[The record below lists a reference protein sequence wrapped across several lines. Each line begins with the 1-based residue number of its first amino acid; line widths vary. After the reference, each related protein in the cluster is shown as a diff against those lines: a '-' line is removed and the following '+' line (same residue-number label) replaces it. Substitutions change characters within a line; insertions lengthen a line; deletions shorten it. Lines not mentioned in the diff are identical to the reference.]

1 MAPFVHMY
9 VTPTES
15 DEKICCQA
23 NYHNKGNPDWN
34 LERRWSNT
42 DFQRIRQQMTD
53 SPRVAEGE
61 IAHLCSR
68 CIEQES
74 AGVASDRTMFNENYQ
89 HIITD
94 IVHGNSLHSPLDLDL
109 RPSNLCNLQ
118 CRMCNSSA
126 SSQIQKE
133 IATFKKLLQN
143 ETKKEKSVLTEIAN
157 QKARIRLSEKLI
169 STTAKQMRLLDDD
182 IYLTQLEI
190 NKLNRELNVLKEDYA
205 KMIVKS
211 YKSRNDQSR
220 VMFVL
225 SSQNFLQAYKR
236 IQYMKQYAGFR
247 KMQGDEIQEKQESLK
262 QAVTRLEAGKKEK
275 QKVLAES
282 EAEKK
287 ELEIQKQ
294 EQEKLVKLI
303 QKDKKKYAADIN
315 KKQKEAKAID
325 AQIKKLIAEAIAEA
339 NRKNAAKTGVKTPT
353 ATSSSKFVLTP
364 EGKIVSDNFKSNK
377 GKLPWP
383 VDNGIVVLKFG
394 DNKIENTF
402 LTIDNPGLTIAT
414 PNAGT
419 NVKAVF
425 EGEVRGVY
433 NLGDGMAVTIR
444 HGKYFTTYS
453 NLSSVTIEKGAMVK
467 TGQIIGKTGKD
478 DEGNGGQIDFIMTM
492 ETKKID
498 PQGWLRR

>member
-1 MAPFVHMY
+1 MNKSFVLLFLLAF
-9 VTPTES
+9 T
-15 DEKICCQA
+15 
-23 NYHNKGNPDWN
+23 
-34 LERRWSNT
+34 L
-42 DFQRIRQQMTD
+42 
-53 SPRVAEGE
+53 
-61 IAHLCSR
+61 
-68 CIEQES
+68 
-74 AGVASDRTMFNENYQ
+74 GVAQPSDKQRQLEEQ
-89 HIITD
+89 K
-94 IVHGNSLHSPLDLDL
+94 
-109 RPSNLCNLQ
+109 Q
-118 CRMCNSSA
+118 
-126 SSQIQKE
+126 QIQKE
-133 IATFKKLLQN
+133 IATFRQLLQN
-143 ETKKEKSVLTEIAN
+143 ETKKEKSVLNEIEA

-247 KMQGDEIQEKQESLK
+247 KMQGDEIQEKQENLK
-262 QAVTRLEAGKKEK
+262 QAVTRLEAGKREK

-315 KKQKEAKAID
+315 KKQQEAKAID

-339 NRKNAAKTGVKTPT
+339 NRKNAAKTGTKAPT
-353 ATSSSKFVLTP
+353 GAEASSKFVLTP
-364 EGKIVSDNFKSNK
+364 EGKIVSDNFKANK

-383 VDNGIVVLKFG
+383 VEKGYLQLRYGKQPHPVIKSLTVDNSGV
-394 DNKIENTF
+394 E
-402 LTIDNPGLTIAT
+402 IAT
-414 PNAGT
+414 ESGSNAR
-419 NVKAVF
+419 AVF
-425 EGEVRGVY
+425 EGEVLQIQVIKGTNRKILIIQHGDFMTIY
-433 NLGDGMAVTIR
+433 QNLETI
-444 HGKYFTTYS
+444 
-453 NLSSVTIEKGAMVK
+453 NVK
-467 TGQIIGKTGKD
+467 TGDKVSFKQNLGRIATDASGKAVLKFLIIQNVTYLNP
-478 DEGNGGQIDFIMTM
+478 EL
-492 ETKKID
+492 
-498 PQGWLRR
+498 WLANM

>member
-1 MAPFVHMY
+1 MNKSFVLLFLLAF
-9 VTPTES
+9 T
-15 DEKICCQA
+15 
-23 NYHNKGNPDWN
+23 
-34 LERRWSNT
+34 L
-42 DFQRIRQQMTD
+42 
-53 SPRVAEGE
+53 
-61 IAHLCSR
+61 
-68 CIEQES
+68 
-74 AGVASDRTMFNENYQ
+74 GVAQPSDKQRQLEEQ
-89 HIITD
+89 K
-94 IVHGNSLHSPLDLDL
+94 
-109 RPSNLCNLQ
+109 Q
-118 CRMCNSSA
+118 
-126 SSQIQKE
+126 QIQKE
-133 IATFKKLLQN
+133 IATFRQLLQN
-143 ETKKEKSVLTEIAN
+143 ETKKEKSVLNEIEA

-247 KMQGDEIQEKQESLK
+247 KMQGDEIQEKQENLK
-262 QAVTRLEAGKKEK
+262 QAVTRLEAGKREK

-315 KKQKEAKAID
+315 KKQQEAKAID

-339 NRKNAAKTGVKTPT
+339 NRKNAAKTGTKAPT
-353 ATSSSKFVLTP
+353 GAEASSKFVLTP
-364 EGKIVSDNFKSNK
+364 EGKIVSDNFKANK

-383 VDNGIVVLKFG
+383 VEKGYVFNKFG
-394 DNKIENTF
+394 IRPHPTEKN
-402 LTIDNPGLTIAT
+402 LTINNSGVEIAT
-414 PNAGT
+414 ESGSNAR
-419 NVKAVF
+419 AVF
-425 EGEVRGVY
+425 EGEVLQIQVIKGTNRKIVIIQHGDFMTIYQNLETVNVRTGDKVSFKQ
-433 NLGDGMAVTIR
+433 NLGRIATDASGKAIIKFLITQNVT
-444 HGKYFTTYS
+444 TL
-453 NLSSVTIEKGAMVK
+453 NPEL
-467 TGQIIGKTGKD
+467 
-478 DEGNGGQIDFIMTM
+478 
-492 ETKKID
+492 
-498 PQGWLRR
+498 WLANM

>member
-1 MAPFVHMY
+1 MNKSFVLLFLLAF
-9 VTPTES
+9 TLGIAQPS
-15 DEKICCQA
+15 DKQRQ
-23 NYHNKGNPDWN
+23 
-34 LERRWSNT
+34 LE
-42 DFQRIRQQMTD
+42 
-53 SPRVAEGE
+53 
-61 IAHLCSR
+61 
-68 CIEQES
+68 EQK
-74 AGVASDRTMFNENYQ
+74 Q
-89 HIITD
+89 
-94 IVHGNSLHSPLDLDL
+94 
-109 RPSNLCNLQ
+109 
-118 CRMCNSSA
+118 
-126 SSQIQKE
+126 QIQKE

-143 ETKKEKSVLTEIAN
+143 ETKKEKSVLNEISA

-169 STTAKQMRLLDDD
+169 RTTAKQMRLLDDD

-247 KMQGDEIQEKQESLK
+247 KMQGDEIQEKQENLK
-262 QAVTRLEAGKKEK
+262 QAVTRLEASKKEK
-275 QKVLAES
+275 EKVLAES

-339 NRKNAAKTGVKTPT
+339 NRKNATKTGVKTPT

-364 EGKIVSDNFKSNK
+364 EGKIVSDNFKANK

-383 VDNGIVVLKFG
+383 VEKGYVFNKFG
-394 DNKIENTF
+394 VRPHPTERN
-402 LTIDNPGLTIAT
+402 LTINNSGVEIAT
-414 PNAGT
+414 ESGSNAR
-419 NVKAVF
+419 AVF
-425 EGEVRGVY
+425 EGEVLQIQVIKGTNRKIVIIQHGDFMTIYQNLETVNVRTGDKVSFKQ
-433 NLGDGMAVTIR
+433 NLGRIATDASGKAILKFLITQNVT
-444 HGKYFTTYS
+444 TL
-453 NLSSVTIEKGAMVK
+453 NPEL
-467 TGQIIGKTGKD
+467 
-478 DEGNGGQIDFIMTM
+478 
-492 ETKKID
+492 
-498 PQGWLRR
+498 WLANM

>member
-1 MAPFVHMY
+1 MNKSFVLLFLLAF
-9 VTPTES
+9 T
-15 DEKICCQA
+15 
-23 NYHNKGNPDWN
+23 
-34 LERRWSNT
+34 L
-42 DFQRIRQQMTD
+42 
-53 SPRVAEGE
+53 
-61 IAHLCSR
+61 
-68 CIEQES
+68 
-74 AGVASDRTMFNENYQ
+74 GVAQPSDKQRKLEEQ
-89 HIITD
+89 K
-94 IVHGNSLHSPLDLDL
+94 
-109 RPSNLCNLQ
+109 Q
-118 CRMCNSSA
+118 
-126 SSQIQKE
+126 QIQKE
-133 IATFKKLLQN
+133 IATFRQLLQN
-143 ETKKEKSVLTEIAN
+143 ETKKEKSVLTAIAN

-182 IYLTQLEI
+182 IYLTQLQI

-247 KMQGDEIQEKQESLK
+247 KMQGDEIQEKQENLK
-262 QAVTRLEAGKKEK
+262 QAMTRLEANKKEK
-275 QKVLAES
+275 EKVLAES

-303 QKDKKKYAADIN
+303 QKDKKKYAVDIN

-353 ATSSSKFVLTP
+353 ATASSKFVLTP

-383 VDNGIVVLKFG
+383 VEKGYVYNKFG
-394 DNKIENTF
+394 IRPHPTERN
-402 LTIDNPGLTIAT
+402 LTINNSGVEIAT
-414 PNAGT
+414 EKGSNAR
-419 NVKAVF
+419 AVF
-425 EGEVRGVY
+425 EGEVLQIQVIKGTNRKIVIIQHGDFMTIYQNLETVNVRTGDKVAFKQ
-433 NLGDGMAVTIR
+433 NLGRIATDASGKAIIKFLITQNVT
-444 HGKYFTTYS
+444 TL
-453 NLSSVTIEKGAMVK
+453 NPEL
-467 TGQIIGKTGKD
+467 
-478 DEGNGGQIDFIMTM
+478 
-492 ETKKID
+492 
-498 PQGWLRR
+498 WLANM

>member
-1 MAPFVHMY
+1 MNKSFVLLFLLAF
-9 VTPTES
+9 T
-15 DEKICCQA
+15 
-23 NYHNKGNPDWN
+23 
-34 LERRWSNT
+34 L
-42 DFQRIRQQMTD
+42 
-53 SPRVAEGE
+53 
-61 IAHLCSR
+61 
-68 CIEQES
+68 
-74 AGVASDRTMFNENYQ
+74 GVAQPSDKQRKLEEQ
-89 HIITD
+89 K
-94 IVHGNSLHSPLDLDL
+94 
-109 RPSNLCNLQ
+109 Q
-118 CRMCNSSA
+118 
-126 SSQIQKE
+126 QIQKE
-133 IATFKKLLQN
+133 IATFRQLLQN
-143 ETKKEKSVLTEIAN
+143 ETKKEKSVLTAIAN

-182 IYLTQLEI
+182 IYLTQLQI

-247 KMQGDEIQEKQESLK
+247 KMQGDEIQEKQENLK
-262 QAVTRLEAGKKEK
+262 QAMTRLEANKKEK
-275 QKVLAES
+275 EKVLAES

-303 QKDKKKYAADIN
+303 QKDKKKYAVDIN

-353 ATSSSKFVLTP
+353 ATASSKFVLTP

-383 VDNGIVVLKFG
+383 VEKGYVYNKFG
-394 DNKIENTF
+394 IRPHPTERN
-402 LTIDNPGLTIAT
+402 LTINNSGVEIAT
-414 PNAGT
+414 EKGSNAR
-419 NVKAVF
+419 AVF
-425 EGEVRGVY
+425 EGEVLQIQVIKGTNRKIVIIQHGDFMTIYQNLETVNVRTGDKVSFKQ
-433 NLGDGMAVTIR
+433 NLGRIATDASGKAIIKFLITQNVT
-444 HGKYFTTYS
+444 TL
-453 NLSSVTIEKGAMVK
+453 NPEL
-467 TGQIIGKTGKD
+467 
-478 DEGNGGQIDFIMTM
+478 
-492 ETKKID
+492 
-498 PQGWLRR
+498 WLANM

>member
-1 MAPFVHMY
+1 MNKSFVLLFLLAF
-9 VTPTES
+9 TLGIAQPS
-15 DEKICCQA
+15 DKQRQ
-23 NYHNKGNPDWN
+23 
-34 LERRWSNT
+34 LE
-42 DFQRIRQQMTD
+42 
-53 SPRVAEGE
+53 
-61 IAHLCSR
+61 
-68 CIEQES
+68 EQK
-74 AGVASDRTMFNENYQ
+74 Q
-89 HIITD
+89 
-94 IVHGNSLHSPLDLDL
+94 
-109 RPSNLCNLQ
+109 
-118 CRMCNSSA
+118 
-126 SSQIQKE
+126 QIQKE

-190 NKLNRELNVLKEDYA
+190 NKLNRELNVLKEDYS

-247 KMQGDEIQEKQESLK
+247 KMQGDEIQEKQENLK
-262 QAVTRLEAGKKEK
+262 QAITRLESSKKEK
-275 QKVLAES
+275 EKVLAES

-287 ELEIQKQ
+287 ELEVQKQ

-353 ATSSSKFVLTP
+353 ATASSKFVLTP

-383 VDNGIVVLKFG
+383 VEKGYVFNKFG
-394 DNKIENTF
+394 VRPHPTERN
-402 LTIDNPGLTIAT
+402 LTINNSGVEIAT
-414 PNAGT
+414 ESGSNAR
-419 NVKAVF
+419 AVF
-425 EGEVRGVY
+425 EGEVLQIQVIKGTNRKIVIIQHGDFMTIYQNLETVNVRTGDKVSFKQ
-433 NLGDGMAVTIR
+433 NLGRIATDASGKAIIKFLITQNVT
-444 HGKYFTTYS
+444 TL
-453 NLSSVTIEKGAMVK
+453 NPEL
-467 TGQIIGKTGKD
+467 
-478 DEGNGGQIDFIMTM
+478 
-492 ETKKID
+492 
-498 PQGWLRR
+498 WLANM

>member
-1 MAPFVHMY
+1 MNKSFVLLFLLAF
-9 VTPTES
+9 T
-15 DEKICCQA
+15 
-23 NYHNKGNPDWN
+23 
-34 LERRWSNT
+34 L
-42 DFQRIRQQMTD
+42 
-53 SPRVAEGE
+53 
-61 IAHLCSR
+61 
-68 CIEQES
+68 
-74 AGVASDRTMFNENYQ
+74 GVAQPSDKQRKLEEQ
-89 HIITD
+89 K
-94 IVHGNSLHSPLDLDL
+94 
-109 RPSNLCNLQ
+109 Q
-118 CRMCNSSA
+118 
-126 SSQIQKE
+126 QIQKE
-133 IATFKKLLQN
+133 IATFRQLLQN
-143 ETKKEKSVLTEIAN
+143 ETKKEKSVLTAIAN

-182 IYLTQLEI
+182 IYLTQLQI

-247 KMQGDEIQEKQESLK
+247 KMQGDEIQEKQENLK
-262 QAVTRLEAGKKEK
+262 QAMTRLEANKKEK
-275 QKVLAES
+275 EKVLAES

-353 ATSSSKFVLTP
+353 ATASSKFVLTP

-383 VDNGIVVLKFG
+383 VEKGYVFNKFG
-394 DNKIENTF
+394 VRPHPTERN
-402 LTIDNPGLTIAT
+402 LTINNSGVEIAT
-414 PNAGT
+414 ESGSNAR
-419 NVKAVF
+419 AVF
-425 EGEVRGVY
+425 EGEVLQIQVIKGTNRKIVIIQHGDFMTIYQNLETVNVRTGDKVAFKQ
-433 NLGDGMAVTIR
+433 NLGRIATDASGKAIIKFLITQNVT
-444 HGKYFTTYS
+444 TL
-453 NLSSVTIEKGAMVK
+453 NPEL
-467 TGQIIGKTGKD
+467 
-478 DEGNGGQIDFIMTM
+478 
-492 ETKKID
+492 
-498 PQGWLRR
+498 WLANM

>member
-1 MAPFVHMY
+1 MNKSFVLLFLLAF
-9 VTPTES
+9 T
-15 DEKICCQA
+15 
-23 NYHNKGNPDWN
+23 
-34 LERRWSNT
+34 L
-42 DFQRIRQQMTD
+42 
-53 SPRVAEGE
+53 
-61 IAHLCSR
+61 
-68 CIEQES
+68 
-74 AGVASDRTMFNENYQ
+74 GVAQPSDKQRQLEEQ
-89 HIITD
+89 K
-94 IVHGNSLHSPLDLDL
+94 
-109 RPSNLCNLQ
+109 Q
-118 CRMCNSSA
+118 
-126 SSQIQKE
+126 QIQKE

-143 ETKKEKSVLTEIAN
+143 ETKKEKSVLNEISA

-315 KKQKEAKAID
+315 KKQKEAKVID

-353 ATSSSKFVLTP
+353 ATASSKFVLTP

-383 VDNGIVVLKFG
+383 VEKGYVYNKFG
-394 DNKIENTF
+394 IRPHPTERN
-402 LTIDNPGLTIAT
+402 LTINNSGVEIAT
-414 PNAGT
+414 EKGSNAR
-419 NVKAVF
+419 AVF
-425 EGEVRGVY
+425 EGEVLQIQVIKGTNRKIVIIQHGDFMTIYQNLETVNVRTGDKVSFKQ
-433 NLGDGMAVTIR
+433 NLGRIATDASGKAILKFLITQNVT
-444 HGKYFTTYS
+444 TL
-453 NLSSVTIEKGAMVK
+453 NPEL
-467 TGQIIGKTGKD
+467 
-478 DEGNGGQIDFIMTM
+478 
-492 ETKKID
+492 
-498 PQGWLRR
+498 WLANM

>member
-1 MAPFVHMY
+1 MNKSFVLLFLLAF
-9 VTPTES
+9 T
-15 DEKICCQA
+15 
-23 NYHNKGNPDWN
+23 
-34 LERRWSNT
+34 L
-42 DFQRIRQQMTD
+42 
-53 SPRVAEGE
+53 
-61 IAHLCSR
+61 
-68 CIEQES
+68 
-74 AGVASDRTMFNENYQ
+74 GVAQPSDKQRKLEEQ
-89 HIITD
+89 K
-94 IVHGNSLHSPLDLDL
+94 
-109 RPSNLCNLQ
+109 Q
-118 CRMCNSSA
+118 
-126 SSQIQKE
+126 QIQKE
-133 IATFKKLLQN
+133 IATFRQLLQN
-143 ETKKEKSVLTEIAN
+143 ETKKEKSVLTAIAN

-182 IYLTQLEI
+182 IYLTQLQI

-247 KMQGDEIQEKQESLK
+247 KMQGDEIQEKQENLK
-262 QAVTRLEAGKKEK
+262 QAMTRLEANKKEK
-275 QKVLAES
+275 EKVLAES

-353 ATSSSKFVLTP
+353 ATASSKFVLTP

-383 VDNGIVVLKFG
+383 VEKGYVFNKFG
-394 DNKIENTF
+394 IRPHPTERN
-402 LTIDNPGLTIAT
+402 LTINNSGVEIAT
-414 PNAGT
+414 EKGSNAR
-419 NVKAVF
+419 AVF
-425 EGEVRGVY
+425 EGEVLQIQVIKGTNRKIVIIQHGDFMTIYQNLETVNVRTGDKVAFKQ
-433 NLGDGMAVTIR
+433 NLGRIATDASGKAIIKFLITQNVT
-444 HGKYFTTYS
+444 TL
-453 NLSSVTIEKGAMVK
+453 NPEL
-467 TGQIIGKTGKD
+467 
-478 DEGNGGQIDFIMTM
+478 
-492 ETKKID
+492 
-498 PQGWLRR
+498 WLANM

>member
-1 MAPFVHMY
+1 MNKSFVLLFLLAF
-9 VTPTES
+9 TLGIAQPS
-15 DEKICCQA
+15 DKQRQ
-23 NYHNKGNPDWN
+23 
-34 LERRWSNT
+34 LE
-42 DFQRIRQQMTD
+42 
-53 SPRVAEGE
+53 
-61 IAHLCSR
+61 
-68 CIEQES
+68 EQK
-74 AGVASDRTMFNENYQ
+74 Q
-89 HIITD
+89 
-94 IVHGNSLHSPLDLDL
+94 
-109 RPSNLCNLQ
+109 
-118 CRMCNSSA
+118 
-126 SSQIQKE
+126 QIQKE

-143 ETKKEKSVLTEIAN
+143 ETKKEKSVLNEISA

-169 STTAKQMRLLDDD
+169 RTTAKQMRLLDDD

-247 KMQGDEIQEKQESLK
+247 KMQGDEIQEKQENLK
-262 QAVTRLEAGKKEK
+262 LAVTRLESSKKEK
-275 QKVLAES
+275 EKVLAES

-287 ELEIQKQ
+287 ELEVQKQ

-339 NRKNAAKTGVKTPT
+339 NRKNATKTGVKTPT

-364 EGKIVSDNFKSNK
+364 EGKIVSDNFKANK

-383 VDNGIVVLKFG
+383 VEKGYVFNKFG
-394 DNKIENTF
+394 VRPHPTERN
-402 LTIDNPGLTIAT
+402 LTINNSGVEIAT
-414 PNAGT
+414 ESGSNAR
-419 NVKAVF
+419 AVF
-425 EGEVRGVY
+425 EGEVLQIQVIKGTNRKIVIIQHGDFMTIYQNLETVNVRTGDKVSFKQ
-433 NLGDGMAVTIR
+433 NLGRIATDASGKAILKFLITQNVT
-444 HGKYFTTYS
+444 TL
-453 NLSSVTIEKGAMVK
+453 NPEL
-467 TGQIIGKTGKD
+467 
-478 DEGNGGQIDFIMTM
+478 
-492 ETKKID
+492 
-498 PQGWLRR
+498 WLANM